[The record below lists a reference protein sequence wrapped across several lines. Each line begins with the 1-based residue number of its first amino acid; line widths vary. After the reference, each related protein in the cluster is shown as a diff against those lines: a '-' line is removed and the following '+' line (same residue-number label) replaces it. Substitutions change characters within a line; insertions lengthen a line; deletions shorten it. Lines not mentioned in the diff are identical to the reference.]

1 MFEDKENKL
10 RAVVNIG
17 MQKLNGKL
25 VNKSYDEIYG
35 KIYKYDSSK
44 FTGKDEDIIK
54 MVDLQ
59 EQLSEIEGN
68 IYESIH
74 FDSKEMW
81 NINKDIPTF
90 LLHSLNPLPSDWRF
104 REDLIWLSYN
114 DFPKC
119 EKWKLRLEE
128 EQRRHRRLRAEHAK
142 KK

>member
-59 EQLSEIEGN
+59 E
-68 IYESIH
+68 
-74 FDSKEMW
+74 
-81 NINKDIPTF
+81 
-90 LLHSLNPLPSDWRF
+90 
-104 REDLIWLSYN
+104 
-114 DFPKC
+114 
-119 EKWKLRLEE
+119 
-128 EQRRHRRLRAEHAK
+128 
-142 KK
+142 